1 MKNMSEHVC
10 VPACSV
16 RIYVCV
22 STGAYVCV
30 STGAYVWYIEKGF
43 EMHVLPL
50 LFLKDG
56 FELLPS
62 TCCLNWKLRLLVL
75 LSYFYFL
82 SSKLQIWINNT
93 TSAP

>member
-1 MKNMSEHVC
+1 MKSMSEYVC

-16 RIYVCV
+16 SIYVCV
-22 STGAYVCV
+22 STGAYV
-30 STGAYVWYIEKGF
+30 EKGF